1 MNIVYALSGEGRGH
15 GSLARAVLP
24 VLQRAG
30 HRLKIVTYGQSLDQ
44 LADFDVLPIRG
55 IRHCYDR
62 QGRLSV
68 LRSVVGNV
76 GVLSYYLSNWKAIR
90 RQFQDF
96 SPDLFIVNFEPFTPL
111 IARSLK
117 VPILSL
123 DNQHALL
130 CLKDPTPEGFGLSA
144 WTTRTATRLVAPW
157 AEQYLVVTFAAIA
170 NGRSN
175 VHVVPPVVTEQIQQ
189 LRPTI
194 GSKVLVYLKHP
205 NARFLE
211 LLKQTDQQF
220 LVYGYDTAG
229 TDQNLTY
236 RVFNSRMPVELGE
249 SKAVMGTAG
258 LSLIAETVW
267 LKKPF
272 FGVPLKNEFEQTVS
286 AMAVKRLN
294 FGDFSENPSK
304 EQIERFLAN
313 LDGYRKSLE
322 AFRFDTNAAGNK
334 LLELI
339 AVMSRQR
346 LPVAK
351 RSTRDR
357 RREGSRRQL
366 PAHTT

>member
-44 LADFDVLPIRG
+44 LADYDVLPIKG

-68 LRSVVGNV
+68 LKSVVKNV
-76 GVLSYYLSNWKAIR
+76 GVLSYYVSDWKAIR
-90 RQFQDF
+90 GRLRDF

-111 IARSLK
+111 IARSLR
-117 VPILSL
+117 VPVLSI

-130 CLKDPTPEGFGLSA
+130 YLKEPTPKGYGLSA
-144 WTTRTATRLVAPW
+144 WTTKTAIRLVAPR
-157 AEQYLVVTFAAIA
+157 AEHFLVITFAAIE
-170 NGRSN
+170 NGWSN
-175 VHVVPPVVTEQIQQ
+175 LHVVPPVVKEEIRQ

-194 GSKVLVYLKHP
+194 GSKVLVYVKQP

-211 LLKQTDQQF
+211 TLKQTDEQF
-220 LVYGYDTAG
+220 LIYGYDTAA
-229 TDQNLTY
+229 TDRNLTF
-236 RVFNSRMPVELGE
+236 RVFNSRMPAEMGE

-258 LSLIAETVW
+258 LSLIAEAVW

-304 EQIERFLAN
+304 EQIEQFLAN
-313 LDGYRKSLE
+313 LDGYRNSLK
-322 AFRFDTNAAGNK
+322 AYQFDADAAAKK

-339 AVMSRQR
+339 AVTSGRNQPATR
-346 LPVAK
+346 WF
-351 RSTRDR
+351 TRDSQ
-357 RREGSRRQL
+357 RETSRRQL
-366 PAHTT
+366 RLPVR